1 MAGVIY
7 EKQDNYWL
15 YHKLTVEDD
24 EEEKLQPADKA
35 WTIVKYSQNKAG
47 SAGGLKLRIGD
58 TVKFGR
64 VRFLED
70 FLSLC
75 AGFCGVAVNGGFEF
89 PLSELNVL
97 RRLDIVGFRF
107 FVHIQC

>member
-1 MAGVIY
+1 MPAVWPGGSIVPQNEMLAMAGVIY

-64 VRFLED
+64 VRFK
-70 FLSLC
+70 
-75 AGFCGVAVNGGFEF
+75 VIM
-89 PLSELNVL
+89 L
-97 RRLDIVGFRF
+97 RNRVDGE
-107 FVHIQC
+107 